1 MKLNPSL
8 SALALVAALMAAPV
22 WAGNETGLYLGGS
35 VGSAQLT
42 YDSAD
47 AYIDD
52 SDGGYKVFGG
62 YNFGLVPA
70 VDLGIEVSYTDFG
83 DHHGNTFAG
92 DGRFSNTAWQGHLV
106 GGLNLGPVGLFAK
119 AGVANWETRFSN
131 DLFTGKDDGS
141 DPSYGIGAKFQIDA
155 LQLRAEYE
163 RLTMDD
169 ADLDF
174 YSIGAALTF

>member
-1 MKLNPSL
+1 MKLKSTLLAACLL
-8 SALALVAALMAAPV
+8 STTAPFV
-22 WAGNETGLYLGGS
+22 FAGNDSGLYLGGS
-35 VGSAQLT
+35 VGSAQLD

-47 AYIDD
+47 AFIDD

-83 DHHGNTFAG
+83 DHQGETFAG

-119 AGVANWETRFSN
+119 AGIANWETKFSN
-131 DLFTGKDDGS
+131 EVFSGRDDGS

-163 RLTMDD
+163 RLTLDD